1 MSTSKHIDKI
11 CIILVVVML
20 LLTVLFM
27 SGEYL
32 GIEVIKQDDEN
43 ERFSQ
48 NDLNSDWQSDSATQI
63 TFSGDS
69 AKINGNGAYFANGN
83 VHIIYAGKY
92 ILSGELSNGSI
103 IVDADGDDKIWL
115 MMNGVS
121 LNCDDNAAIIVEQ
134 ADNVYITLKSDTE
147 NTIKTGKEYSSE
159 AKQSGIDGAIYSR
172 DDLTING
179 SGKLS
184 VTAEYSHG
192 IVCNDD
198 LKITGGNINVT
209 SEKDAFHANDSV
221 RIRKADVTLTA
232 GDDGITASN
241 DDRSDYIYV
250 ESGNVNI
257 TKCYEGLEANTVSVV
272 GGNVSIVS
280 SDDGVNAES
289 LIEILGGTVR
299 VENKTG
305 RDADGFD
312 SNKDIVISGGNVFI
326 SVSQSG
332 GSGALDYGSE
342 RGGTCKIDGGTV
354 VACGGSMMLEE
365 ISSDSKQAFVIKSV
379 SVAADSK
386 LTITDSQNNVLV
398 SETIP
403 ADFNV
408 LTFSSDMLSQN
419 DKCTLAVNDTKTE
432 ITMNSEM
439 DSAIQSGGRGGM
451 NPSGNFGGG
460 MQNNDNQNTDSQSAE
475 QRGMRNFDENGTPPE
490 KPDGDNGGTPPEKP
504 DGDMPSDNP
513 FEQADSKNIDNSK
526 RQKPDDKQGVESAS
540 DIQKSD
546 KDSNSVKSQTDNIQ
560 TQVNTIDTYT
570 LIVLGASIILLLVGL
585 LIAVKKK

>member
-27 SGEYL
+27 CGEYL

-134 ADNVYITLKSDTE
+134 ADNVYLTLKSDTE
-147 NTIKTGKEYSSE
+147 NTIKTGKEYSFE

-379 SVAADSK
+379 SGVADSK

-513 FEQADSKNIDNSK
+513 FEQADSTNVDNSK
-526 RQKPDDKQGVESAS
+526 RQKFENKQGLESAS

>member
-27 SGEYL
+27 CGEYL

-134 ADNVYITLKSDTE
+134 ADNVYLTLKSDTE
-147 NTIKTGKEYSSE
+147 NTIKTGKEYSFE

-209 SEKDAFHANDSV
+209 SEKDTIHANDSV

-379 SVAADSK
+379 SVVADSK

-513 FEQADSKNIDNSK
+513 FEQADSTNVDNSK
-526 RQKPDDKQGVESAS
+526 RQKFENKQGLESAS

-570 LIVLGASIILLLVGL
+570 LIVVGASIIVLLVGL
-585 LIAVKKK
+585 LISVKKK